1 MSINYNYLLSVDLA
15 FCESYTCLNIM
26 FIVYFMRRWDEL
38 YTLSLFSVSYYAM
51 YALVVVPVIL
61 ITARDSCL

>member
-15 FCESYTCLNIM
+15 LCESYTCLNIM

-51 YALVVVPVIL
+51 YALVVIPVIL